1 MGEVMTMM
9 NYSLRVL
16 LILRTPVMIIMTEV
30 VGYYLLRK
38 EMFLAAVMSALSAS
52 VD

>member
-1 MGEVMTMM
+1 MRREYRGNRMGEVMKMM

-38 EMFLAAVMSALSAS
+38 VRAE
-52 VD
+52 